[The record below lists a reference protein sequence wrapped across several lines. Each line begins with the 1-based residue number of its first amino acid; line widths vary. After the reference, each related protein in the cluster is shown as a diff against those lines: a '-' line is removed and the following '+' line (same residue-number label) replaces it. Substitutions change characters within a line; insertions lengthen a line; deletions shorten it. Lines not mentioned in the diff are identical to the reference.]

1 MFKYMYY
8 KCESNTVTTLSAS
21 IWGRLGVIVLKNI
34 YILFYLYAVIKAYS
48 SNVASHMCRIQFTN

>member
-34 YILFYLYAVIKAYS
+34 YILFYLYAVIKA
-48 SNVASHMCRIQFTN
+48 